1 MPTQLDLEYARRF
14 RERAQE
20 LHPEVVRQVRI
31 FGSRARGDAR
41 LDSDLDLFVLQRGD
55 DRAVKMEL
63 MGLAWDVADELSL
76 PYAPSP
82 HVMSESH
89 FQRLLDLERRLA
101 HDILSEGVEV

>member
-1 MPTQLDLEYARRF
+1 MHALTLTWTCSSSSAAMIEPQD
-14 RERAQE
+14 
-20 LHPEVVRQVRI
+20 
-31 FGSRARGDAR
+31 G
-41 LDSDLDLFVLQRGD
+41 
-55 DRAVKMEL
+55 L